1 MVFRKAGDNA
11 VSFALYMIGFLVF
24 IAGIVWA
31 CVVVGVPPLY
41 VMIGVVILLAI
52 GILSAVSRMRATDP
66 PAPRD

>member
-1 MVFRKAGDNA
+1 
-11 VSFALYMIGFLVF
+11 MIGFLVF